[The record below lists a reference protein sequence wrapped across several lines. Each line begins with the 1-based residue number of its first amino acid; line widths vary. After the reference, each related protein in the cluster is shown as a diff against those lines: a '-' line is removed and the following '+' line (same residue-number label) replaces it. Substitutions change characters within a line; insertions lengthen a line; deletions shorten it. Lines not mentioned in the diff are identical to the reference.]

1 MCGRHAV
8 HNHYQNNT
16 FCQLFNKAEAHLCRT
31 TKLLQLHI
39 AYSFVPKSYGYSQ
52 CMHCTYGYY
61 AWNGEVPEVLTD
73 MQKAGRSGWRHHKVG
88 VEAGKLVRRRP
99 NGHTRGGRHAH
110 AHAESRGLLI
120 NDELI
125 ADVARRGGQRRRVER
140 IVPIEFP
147 IRHVRQTEP
156 VCRWMHNQNAAAVH
170 TESCGWVSA

>member
-1 MCGRHAV
+1 ML
-8 HNHYQNNT
+8 
-16 FCQLFNKAEAHLCRT
+16 CQLFNKAYAHLCRT
-31 TKLLQLHI
+31 KLQSYCNYTI
-39 AYSFVPKSYGYSQ
+39 RTPSFPKASVIHNA
-52 CMHCTYGYY
+52 CTVRMATMHECGQ
-61 AWNGEVPEVLTD
+61 VSEVLTD

-99 NGHTRGGRHAH
+99 NRHTRGGGHAH
-110 AHAESRGLLI
+110 AHAESCRLLI